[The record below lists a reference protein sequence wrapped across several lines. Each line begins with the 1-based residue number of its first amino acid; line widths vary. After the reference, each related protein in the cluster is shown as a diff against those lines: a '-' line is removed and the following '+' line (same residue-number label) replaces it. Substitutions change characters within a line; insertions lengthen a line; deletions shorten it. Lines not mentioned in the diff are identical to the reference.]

1 MSGGGTEMSGRRI
14 VCIHNPVSGSRSNRG
29 VAAVLGI
36 LRDDGW
42 RVVVRETSAPGDAE
56 RFGRETAA
64 SGDADI
70 VVVAGGDGTVNEAAN
85 GLGGADVPIAIL
97 PVGTANVLALEL
109 GLGRS
114 PVRLAATIA
123 HGRRRWLWPGTAN
136 GRLFLAMA
144 SCGFDGRVMAGLSL
158 QTKRWAGKGAYVLS
172 GARTWLTG
180 DIPTLT
186 VTTERETVQGG
197 WIIVTNTRRYAGRFL
212 LAPEAD
218 PFEPGLHVVVLPART
233 RWDLIRHGS
242 ALLLGRVSALA
253 DVSVM
258 RSREIR
264 IEGPDGEPF
273 ELDGDIAGT
282 LPLEIRAATTPLTL
296 LT

>member
-1 MSGGGTEMSGRRI
+1 MSGRRI
-14 VCIHNPVSGSRSNRG
+14 VCIHNPVSGSRSNRKVG
-29 VAAVLGI
+29 AVLRI

-42 RVVVRETSAPGDAE
+42 RIVVRETSAPGDAE

-70 VVVAGGDGTVNEAAN
+70 VVVAGGDGTINETVN
-85 GLGGADVPIAIL
+85 GLGGADIPIAIL
-97 PVGTANVLALEL
+97 PAGTANVLALEL

-114 PVRLAATIA
+114 PLRLAATIA
-123 HGRRRWLWPGTAN
+123 RGRRRALWPGTAN
-136 GRLFLAMA
+136 GRLFVAMA

-158 QTKRWAGKGAYVLS
+158 KTKRWVGKGAYVLS
-172 GARTWLTG
+172 GARTWLRG
-180 DIPTLT
+180 DMPALT
-186 VTTERETVQGG
+186 VTTERESVEGG
-197 WIIVTNTRRYAGRFL
+197 WIIVTNTRHYAGRFL

-218 PFEPGLHVVVLPART
+218 PFEPGLQVVVMPART
-233 RWDLIRHGS
+233 RWDLIRQGS

-253 DVSVM
+253 DVSVVP
-258 RSREIR
+258 SRAVR

-282 LPLEIRAATTPLTL
+282 LPLEIRAATKPLTV